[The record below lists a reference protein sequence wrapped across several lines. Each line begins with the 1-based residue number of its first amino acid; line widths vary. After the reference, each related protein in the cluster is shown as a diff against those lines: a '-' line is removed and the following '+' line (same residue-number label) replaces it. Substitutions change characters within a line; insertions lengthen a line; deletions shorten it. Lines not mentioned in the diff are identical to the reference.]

1 MSEKHLFFL
10 NDCIPST
17 IEKYLFVDM
26 LSNSLIEFNKL
37 IEMDIDVSRGI
48 VTHKQPLLCK
58 YNDDQYNLQDL
69 IDLIEDKTLRR
80 LAYSFFLRFPI
91 GEPYYDDSSEEL
103 LTEKYLVTVEEEE
116 FNALNLAIVQKSDGF
131 LLSPAISEN
140 LKVHPINIR
149 NETGLVLNVPNLFG
163 EELNTEIIRDFIIER
178 NKIDLNLFEKF
189 LTVFDKPIHSKQ
201 FKKDFESLSINSKQ
215 LVINH
220 FDQAIKRNLPSKFSA
235 DGNLI
240 KDVTPTKKKCDVFEL
255 RVRKNKE
262 LRVYFNESNGNV
274 FFASIGFKNNNQQD
288 QDIKSA
294 HSAIYKLI
302 VTN

>member
-103 LTEKYLVTVEEEE
+103 LTEKYLVTVEE
-116 FNALNLAIVQKSDGF
+116 
-131 LLSPAISEN
+131 
-140 LKVHPINIR
+140 
-149 NETGLVLNVPNLFG
+149 
-163 EELNTEIIRDFIIER
+163 
-178 NKIDLNLFEKF
+178 
-189 LTVFDKPIHSKQ
+189 
-201 FKKDFESLSINSKQ
+201 
-215 LVINH
+215 
-220 FDQAIKRNLPSKFSA
+220 
-235 DGNLI
+235 
-240 KDVTPTKKKCDVFEL
+240 
-255 RVRKNKE
+255 
-262 LRVYFNESNGNV
+262 
-274 FFASIGFKNNNQQD
+274 
-288 QDIKSA
+288 
-294 HSAIYKLI
+294 
-302 VTN
+302 